1 LSLKFSSNIKV
12 EVWELNKN
20 ELNMIWSSENND

>member
-20 ELNMIWSSENND
+20 KLNMIWSSKSDD